1 MAATHTVTIRIFV
14 LIIKVFMK
22 KSIMKGMSVLIAGM
36 AFASC
41 SHDAVYDEN
50 HAEKEREFK
59 TELAKLNYKANFE
72 KKYGAIA
79 PDQSWDFTCG
89 NSAQAR
95 TRATASR
102 GTVESV
108 QKSEA
113 YNFFAYCAIDDKAIR
128 ELISGSSSNYD
139 VKVDGVKYQVKGT
152 ARDIDFNPYFQA
164 KLTLSFARIDK
175 CNTTTYRYYHLFFN
189 WGEGQSLEMVPN
201 TKVVGRN
208 TGDYWYNGKNNSTTL
223 SHTSRL
229 MNTLGGVGT
238 GNWYAYYTVNSGTG
252 TAYHNTTPVTKV
264 REFVVDDGKNPVRT
278 YWGFDCD
285 GAENGLVD
293 LICLVRDYSTPDP
306 IVKRY
311 MIEDLGTTDDFD
323 FNDIVVDFED
333 DQLGHQ
339 KAYIRA
345 MGGTLDFTLNVA
357 GQPVWTKSVNGSA
370 LTPAVSVG
378 DMVNTNPVDY
388 KKVIATVDVSGWI
401 PAANNISVTVTY
413 EDASSQTGSSVYTIP
428 FPEVGQV
435 PMMFATDPIVPW
447 MLERESFPEWWLN
460 NKEVEDN
467 VE

>member
-1 MAATHTVTIRIFV
+1 
-14 LIIKVFMK
+14 MK
-22 KSIMKGMSVLIAGM
+22 KSMMKGMTVLVASM

-41 SHDAVYDEN
+41 SHESVYDPN
-50 HAEKEREFK
+50 YAEKEREFK
-59 TELAKLNYKANFE
+59 TELAKSDYRANFE
-72 KKYGAIA
+72 KKYGKIA
-79 PDQSWDFTCG
+79 PNQSWDFTNC

-95 TRATASR
+95 TRATQSG
-102 GTVESV
+102 GTVQSER
-108 QKSEA
+108 KDEA
-113 YNFFAYCAIDDKAIR
+113 YNFFGYCAIDDKAMHD
-128 ELISGSSSNYD
+128 LISSSSSNYS
-139 VKVDGVKYQVKGT
+139 VKVDNVDYQVKGI
-152 ARDIDFNPYFQA
+152 ARDIDFNPFFQA

-189 WGEGQSLEMVPN
+189 WGDGQSMEMVPN
-201 TKVVGRN
+201 TKVIGRSS
-208 TGDYWYNGKNNSTTL
+208 GDYWYDGKNNSTTL
-223 SHTSRL
+223 SRSSRL
-229 MNTLGGVGT
+229 TNTLAGVGT
-238 GNWYAYYTVNSGTG
+238 GNWYAYYTVNSGNG
-252 TAYHNTTPVTKV
+252 TAYHNTNPVKKV
-264 REFVVDDGKNPVRT
+264 REFVVDDGKNPVRV

-345 MGGTLDFTLNVA
+345 MGGTLDFSLNVA
-357 GQPVWTKSVNGSA
+357 GQSVWTKSVNGPA
-370 LTPAVSVG
+370 LTPAVNIG

-388 KKVIATVDVSGWI
+388 KKVIATVDVSGWN
-401 PAANNISVTVTY
+401 PAANNISVTVVY
-413 EDASSQTGSSVYTIP
+413 KDATSQTGSSVYTIP

-447 MLERESFPEWWLN
+447 MLERKNFPEWWLN
-460 NKEVEDN
+460 NVEVEDN

>member
-1 MAATHTVTIRIFV
+1 MSSATFV
-14 LIIKVFMK
+14 
-22 KSIMKGMSVLIAGM
+22 
-36 AFASC
+36 SC
-41 SHDAVYDEN
+41 SHDSVYDPN
-50 HAEKEREFK
+50 YAEKEREFK
-59 TELAKLNYKANFE
+59 TELAKSDYKANFE
-72 KKYGAIA
+72 KKYGKIA
-79 PDQSWDFTCG
+79 PNQSWDFTNC

-95 TRATASR
+95 TRATQSG
-102 GTVESV
+102 GTVQSER
-108 QKSEA
+108 KDEA
-113 YNFFAYCAIDDKAIR
+113 YNFFGYCAIDEEAMHD
-128 ELISGSSSNYD
+128 LISSSSSNYS
-139 VKVDGVKYQVKGT
+139 VKVDDVDYQVKGT
-152 ARDIDFNPYFQA
+152 ARDIDFNPFFQA

-189 WGEGQSLEMVPN
+189 WGDGQSMEMVPN
-201 TKVVGRN
+201 TKVVGHSD
-208 TGDYWYNGKNNSTTL
+208 GDYWYDGKNNSTTL
-223 SHTSRL
+223 SRSSRL
-229 MNTLGGVGT
+229 TNTLAGVGT
-238 GNWYAYYTVNSGTG
+238 GNWYAYYTVNTGNG
-252 TAYHNTTPVTKV
+252 TAYHNTNPVKKV

-345 MGGTLDFTLNVA
+345 MGGTLDFSLNVA
-357 GQPVWTKSVNGSA
+357 GQSVWTKSVNGPA
-370 LTPAVSVG
+370 LTPAVNIG
-378 DMVNTNPVDY
+378 DMANTNPVDY
-388 KKVIATVDVSGWI
+388 KKVIATVDVSGWN
-401 PAANNISVTVTY
+401 PAANNISVTVVY
-413 EDASSQTGSSVYTIP
+413 KDATSQTGSSVYTIP

-447 MLERESFPEWWLN
+447 MLERKSFPEWWLN
-460 NKEVEDN
+460 NVEVEDN

>member
-1 MAATHTVTIRIFV
+1 
-14 LIIKVFMK
+14 MK
-22 KSIMKGMSVLIAGM
+22 KSVLFLGLSVLMTSAT
-36 AFASC
+36 FVSC
-41 SHDAVYDEN
+41 SHDSVYDPN
-50 HAEKEREFK
+50 YAEKEREFK
-59 TELAKLNYKANFE
+59 TELAKSDYRANFE
-72 KKYGAIA
+72 KKYGKIA
-79 PDQSWDFTCG
+79 PNQSWDFTNC

-95 TRATASR
+95 TRATQSG
-102 GTVESV
+102 GTVQSE
-108 QKSEA
+108 KKDEA
-113 YNFFAYCAIDDKAIR
+113 YNFFGYCAIDDKAMHD
-128 ELISGSSSNYD
+128 LISSSSSNYS
-139 VKVDGVKYQVKGT
+139 VKVDNVDYQVKGT
-152 ARDIDFNPYFQA
+152 ARDIDFNPFFQA

-189 WGEGQSLEMVPN
+189 WGDGQSMEMVPN
-201 TKVVGRN
+201 TKVVGRSS
-208 TGDYWYNGKNNSTTL
+208 GDYWYNGKNNSTTL
-223 SHTSRL
+223 SRSSRL
-229 MNTLGGVGT
+229 TNTLAGVGT
-238 GNWYAYYTVNSGTG
+238 GNWYAYYTVNSGNG
-252 TAYHNTTPVTKV
+252 TAYHNNISVKKV

-345 MGGTLDFTLNVA
+345 MGGTLDFSLNVA
-357 GQPVWTKSVNGSA
+357 GQSVWTKSVNGPA
-370 LTPAVSVG
+370 LTPAVNTE

-388 KKVIATVDVSGWI
+388 KKVIATVDVSGWN
-401 PAANNISVTVTY
+401 PAANNISVTVVY
-413 EDASSQTGSSVYTIP
+413 KDATSQTGSSVYTIP

-447 MLERESFPEWWLN
+447 MLERKSFPEWWLN
-460 NKEVEDN
+460 NMEVEEN